1 MSVNGSDERGVGLIK
16 IAEGYRISPSTQ
28 VFLYVILLVIG
39 FYVVDTINL
48 SLDTKVIVFTVYASL
63 LFPIIIKVKGK
74 WVSAITLGLYGAAI
88 ASIIYW
94 TYVNFEIIGI
104 EGMGLYVAFL
114 EIMVIELL
122 HHIDIEVV
130 SRSKKGYA
138 LAVILGMVFFVSVS
152 SFLITIDVMYLVY
165 FGIPAT
171 VIFIYA
177 ILPEIK
183 M

>member
-1 MSVNGSDERGVGLIK
+1 MSVNSSDERDVGLIK

-39 FYVVDTINL
+39 FYIVDMIDIG
-48 SLDTKVIVFTVYASL
+48 LDTKVIVFAVYSSL
-63 LFPIIIKVKGK
+63 LFPVIIKVKGK
-74 WVSAITLGLYGAAI
+74 WVSAITLGLYGAAVT
-88 ASIIYW
+88 SIIYW

-104 EGMGLYVAFL
+104 EGIGLYVAFL
-114 EIMVIELL
+114 EIIVIELL

-130 SRSKKGYA
+130 SKSKGGYVT
-138 LAVILGMVFFVSVS
+138 AVILGAIFFISIS
-152 SFLITIDVMYLVY
+152 SFLVTIDVMYLVY